1 MDAQAVILSLVAS
14 GETETKKIHATL
26 VKEFQ
31 ESAPSHNQVK
41 KQFAAIRRGAEAEK
55 KAKIDAANDRIKTAI
70 QTRDSAAIKKA
81 VRKNKEDAAPHI
93 VDMAKRHIE
102 QLSQGPKLNTKS
114 LKVMERARV
123 NGAYLQAGKGAAKWE
138 ASEWGVATVARFH
151 SLSVASPH

>member
-1 MDAQAVILSLVAS
+1 MDAQFKAVIISLVAS

-41 KQFAAIRRGAEAEK
+41 KQFAAIRHGAEAEK
-55 KAKIDAANDRIKTAI
+55 KAKIDTANDRIKAAI

-93 VDMAKRHIE
+93 VDMAERHIK
-102 QLSQGPKLNTKS
+102 QLSQGSTLLTKTIKILQTSRNRILHPTLNHQ
-114 LKVMERARV
+114 VFM
-123 NGAYLQAGKGAAKWE
+123 
-138 ASEWGVATVARFH
+138 ARFH